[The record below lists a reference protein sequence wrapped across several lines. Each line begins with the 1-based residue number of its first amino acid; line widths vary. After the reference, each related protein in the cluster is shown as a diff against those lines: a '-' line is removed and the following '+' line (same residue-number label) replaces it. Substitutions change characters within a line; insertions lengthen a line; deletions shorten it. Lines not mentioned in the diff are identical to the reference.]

1 MTTRRTARQRAEAVG
16 LSEIIGTKPAAR
28 RMHIPESTLRRWR
41 EAPEMVL
48 LRAEKR
54 EDVAADV
61 WAGFQKGVH
70 RIVALMDTT
79 EDMSKVAVAT
89 GILYDK
95 FALMTGGP
103 TSRSET
109 RSVTDDLGDDEKQ
122 RLRNWIDALPADRVP
137 EGNPT

>member
-1 MTTRRTARQRAEAVG
+1 
-16 LSEIIGTKPAAR
+16 
-28 RMHIPESTLRRWR
+28 
-41 EAPEMVL
+41 MVL

-122 RLRNWIDALPADRVP
+122 RLRNWIDALPANRVP